1 MQHKDK
7 IGYFDH
13 NSQFIKKNNCVI
25 QFYHLKLSRINIRIL
40 QKWAEEMKCFIQGY
54 PADN

>member
-13 NSQFIKKNNCVI
+13 NSQFIENNCII
-25 QFYHLKLSRINIRIL
+25 QFYHLQLSRINIRIL
-40 QKWAEEMKCFIQGY
+40 QKRAEEMKCFIQGY

>member
-13 NSQFIKKNNCVI
+13 NSQFIKNNCII
-25 QFYHLKLSRINIRIL
+25 QFYHLQLSRINIRIL
-40 QKWAEEMKCFIQGY
+40 QKRAEEMKCFIQGY